1 MDFTKLRG
9 GEDLE
14 VGALRAYRFWR
25 YRFEP
30 MVRLYSFV
38 SEKHWPSG
46 EAVEGG
52 PIGPDVGEQGIHAFK
67 TKRMLLNAVGK
78 RFDGLIKRAGF
89 THPPSHGI
97 VVGSVEMWG
106 FFGSTPWGIERSMRA
121 LSPLSRPTAISLTK
135 PWHDFVRISVLPK
148 KITTERR

>member
-52 PIGPDVGEQGIHAFK
+52 PVGPDVGEQGIHAFK

-106 FFGSTPWGIERSMRA
+106 ILWEHALGYRA
-121 LSPLSRPTAISLTK
+121 QYARPLSFISAHGYK
-135 PWHDFVRISVLPK
+135 PHEALARLRSDFDVAK
-148 KITTERR
+148 KACG